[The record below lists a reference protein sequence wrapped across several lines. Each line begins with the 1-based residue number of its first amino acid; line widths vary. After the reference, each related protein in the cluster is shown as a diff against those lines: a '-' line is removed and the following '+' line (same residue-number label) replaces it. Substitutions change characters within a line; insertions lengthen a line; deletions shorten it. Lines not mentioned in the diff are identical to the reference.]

1 MGSVLVIALGELG
14 SGAGSAAGSA
24 AAAAASDKQRWLL
37 QGTVALLAQAFAN
50 ASYILLQRKLLR
62 PPHSFPVLTLT
73 ACGFVVAAVRAPEP
87 PPCARS
93 PRLLRKPALKRIFT
107 RCRCA

>member
-1 MGSVLVIALGELG
+1 MARAGSRAKLSGIGIAILGSVLVIALGELG

-50 ASYILLQRKLLR
+50 ASYILLQRKLLQ

-73 ACGFVVAAVRAPEP
+73 ACGFVVAAVRVCP
-87 PPCARS
+87 PP
-93 PRLLRKPALKRIFT
+93 
-107 RCRCA
+107 